1 MWSAEIEV
9 VDGEEIDE
17 EAVSYEVDM
26 LFDYMDDRCDM
37 GADPSDVATA
47 IAIVMVM
54 MNEARVDETVH

>member
-1 MWSAEIEV
+1 
-9 VDGEEIDE
+9 
-17 EAVSYEVDM
+17 M